1 MCKQCDEALLAAASA
16 ANLLATAAQTLYSM
30 NDHTNSAVLANAA
43 GDLFKP
49 VKQDTDNAASSNA
62 GTASSKGEGS
72 TDIHAEARAE
82 INSQLP
88 EGMQIGDDGL
98 IYLNGKAVGE
108 AVLIRRPTRH

>member
-30 NDHTNSAVLANAA
+30 NDHANSSVLADAA

-49 VKQDTDNAASSNA
+49 AKQNTDNAASGIA

-72 TDIHAEARAE
+72 VDPSAEARAE

-88 EGMQIGDDGL
+88 EGMQIGEDGL
-98 IYLNGKAVGE
+98 VYLNGKAVGE